1 MDNTTLEHYLA
12 HYCAATLLGEKSAS
26 LVSLPREE
34 CARIGLQLR
43 EYNRQLGPKGLVFT
57 LLCACRRRLLL
68 LVYRPAMLERELAA
82 PQAAAMLEQLGYPME
97 ENLRAKLNRLQA
109 RFAEGGGFPHEIGL
123 FLEYPPEDVRAF
135 VATGGAGCKLC
146 GYWKVY
152 HNVEAARACFAR
164 YDACRAGPLRREPRF
179 HSCSARREIQ
189 KTPDSGGRTTMSK
202 IAVIYWSGTGNT
214 EQMAQ
219 AVAEGAQAAGAQ
231 VETFT
236 VDAIDAGA
244 AAEYSKLALGCPAM
258 GAEVLEE
265 SEFEPWFSEL
275 EGRLSGHQ
283 VALFGSYGWGDGQWL
298 RDWAERTE
306 GDGAALCGEPL
317 AVHEAPDDDA
327 LAQCKALGE
336 ALAKA

>member
-68 LVYRPAMLERELAA
+68 LVYRPAMLE
-82 PQAAAMLEQLGYPME
+82 QLGYPME

-123 FLEYPPEDVRAF
+123 FLGYPPEDVLAF

-152 HNVEAARACFAR
+152 HNVEAARACFAQ
-164 YDACRAGPLRREPRF
+164 YDACRDRLCRAIAQG
-179 HSCSARREIQ
+179 
-189 KTPDSGGRTTMSK
+189 TTIS
-202 IAVIYWSGTGNT
+202 
-214 EQMAQ
+214 QLLC
-219 AVAEGAQAAGAQ
+219 AA
-231 VETFT
+231 
-236 VDAIDAGA
+236 
-244 AAEYSKLALGCPAM
+244 
-258 GAEVLEE
+258 
-265 SEFEPWFSEL
+265 
-275 EGRLSGHQ
+275 
-283 VALFGSYGWGDGQWL
+283 
-298 RDWAERTE
+298 
-306 GDGAALCGEPL
+306 
-317 AVHEAPDDDA
+317 
-327 LAQCKALGE
+327 
-336 ALAKA
+336 

>member
-109 RFAEGGGFPHEIGL
+109 RFAEGGASPMRSVCFWGIRPRMCWPLWPPAGRAASCAAIGRSTTTWR
-123 FLEYPPEDVRAF
+123 PPGRALPGMTPA
-135 VATGGAGCKLC
+135 VTGC
-146 GYWKVY
+146 
-152 HNVEAARACFAR
+152 
-164 YDACRAGPLRREPRF
+164 AGPLRREPRF

-189 KTPDSGGRTTMSK
+189 K
-202 IAVIYWSGTGNT
+202 NT
-214 EQMAQ
+214 RFRRKNNNEQDCSDLLVRHRQHRAD
-219 AVAEGAQAAGAQ
+219 GP
-231 VETFT
+231 
-236 VDAIDAGA
+236 
-244 AAEYSKLALGCPAM
+244 GC
-258 GAEVLEE
+258 G
-265 SEFEPWFSEL
+265 
-275 EGRLSGHQ
+275 
-283 VALFGSYGWGDGQWL
+283 
-298 RDWAERTE
+298 
-306 GDGAALCGEPL
+306 
-317 AVHEAPDDDA
+317 
-327 LAQCKALGE
+327 
-336 ALAKA
+336 